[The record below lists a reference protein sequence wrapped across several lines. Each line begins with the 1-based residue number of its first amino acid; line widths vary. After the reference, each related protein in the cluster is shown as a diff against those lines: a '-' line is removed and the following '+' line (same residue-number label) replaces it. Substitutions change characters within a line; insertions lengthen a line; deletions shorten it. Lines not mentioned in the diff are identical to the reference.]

1 MVSIPGLFS
10 QYFVFLCLG
19 VFVLVFI
26 GVGIYL
32 ILRSRTGT
40 QKSRRSMNWPSLT
53 GKVLEARLIEST
65 SIDSDGDSSTT
76 YRPYIRYEYEVDDV
90 TYTNDKIDLGM
101 VVSTSG
107 TKKAQEIL
115 SRFSLGSSVLVYV
128 NPNDPTDSVLEQ
140 KASTS
145 GLLVIGIAMLV
156 TGLCLVLPIG
166 IILLFSFA
174 WSGQ

>member
-1 MVSIPGLFS
+1 MLYSQLFV
-10 QYFVFLCLG
+10 YLCMG
-19 VFVLVFI
+19 VFVGVFV

-40 QKSRRSMNWPSLT
+40 QKSRKSMNWPSVT
-53 GKVLEARLIEST
+53 GKVLETRLIEST
-65 SIDSDGDSSTT
+65 NIDSDGDSSTI

-128 NPNDPTDSVLEQ
+128 NPNDPADSVLEQ

-166 IILLFSFA
+166 IFLLLSFT